1 MTVSIEMKM
10 RKFKCTFIYH
20 IQCCVC
26 AHTKGECHEKKEI
39 HKLSLG
45 FFIDATIALNY
56 YTKKLRDEPLKWW
69 KKESKMNAYK
79 NIQMHIHIAR

>member
-1 MTVSIEMKM
+1 MCVRTQKVNVTKRKKSIN
-10 RKFKCTFIYH
+10 YH
-20 IQCCVC
+20 W
-26 AHTKGECHEKKEI
+26 
-39 HKLSLG
+39 G